1 MFLDATQ
8 FDDAYMYG
16 YYGDELPKMQQIGAA
31 YIPTSHYFYDISKGR
46 KIIFVVP
53 CSDGI
58 VYFYKLPKELFH
70 DQSQFVAEGPTAP
83 TYPETPKGTNGPC
96 PQNS

>member
-8 FDDAYMYG
+8 FDDAYMYA

-70 DQSQFVAEGPTAP
+70 NNIVSDAP
-83 TYPETPKGTNGPC
+83 SSPEYPETPKGPNGPSG
-96 PQNS
+96 PYG